1 MALVSV
7 AQLDRAFPCG
17 GKDWRFEP
25 SRRHKMLLTL
35 NSKIETLAKVGP
47 IFSKRLCGLGIETIK
62 DLLWYFPQRY
72 EDFSQITPIKQAK
85 LNEKACFCGTIS
97 QFTTK
102 KTFKR
107 GLFLTE
113 ALLQDKTACLRVVWF
128 NQPYLAQ
135 TLKEKD
141 LVCLAGKVAMD
152 KGGIFLQSPS
162 YEKVFEE
169 ENLTHTGRII
179 PIYPETKGIS
189 SRYLRYLVKQALKA
203 ALPSIQETLPENI
216 LKQQALL
223 PLSKALTEI
232 HFPSS
237 FATLEMA
244 KERFGFEEI
253 FLIQLAVLKQKLKVQ
268 KQKAPSV
275 PFKVELVKDLV
286 AKLPFKLTD
295 AQRKCSFQILKDL
308 ERKRPMSRLL
318 EGDVGSGKTV
328 VAVIAMLS
336 CCKAGF
342 QAALMAPTEILAQQH
357 FNEVSKL
364 LQPFKIKIALL
375 TGKKDKIISQKI
387 GYQTREGFK
396 PETMEI
402 SRIKLLEKT
411 KLGEINVLIGTHSLI
426 QEKVKFNTSE
436 KNGLALVVIDEQH
449 RFGIKQRQ
457 KLVTGKSNKLLPHFL
472 SMTATPIPRTL
483 ALTLYGNLDLSLLDE
498 MPKGRKRI
506 TTEIVAPKERQRVYA
521 FIKKE
526 IKQGNQVFVICPRIE
541 LPEENE
547 GNLSAKK
554 SSWAEVKAVEEE
566 YDKLSK
572 VFFKSFK
579 VEMLHGKMKP
589 KEKEK
594 IMLDFKRGKFDI
606 LVSTSVVE
614 VGVDIPGATAM
625 LIESAERF
633 GLAQLHQFRGR
644 IGRNKKEAFCFLF
657 TESNSQK
664 TKQRLK
670 AILKAKNGFELAE
683 YDLQIR
689 GPGGLTSVKQWGLPD
704 LAMLA
709 LKNLKLVEK
718 TREQAKETLT
728 NSPNLVQYPILREA
742 VARFEKIAHL
752 E

>member
-1 MALVSV
+1 
-7 AQLDRAFPCG
+7 
-17 GKDWRFEP
+17 
-25 SRRHKMLLTL
+25 
-35 NSKIETLAKVGP
+35 
-47 IFSKRLCGLGIETIK
+47 
-62 DLLWYFPQRY
+62 
-72 EDFSQITPIKQAK
+72 
-85 LNEKACFCGTIS
+85 
-97 QFTTK
+97 
-102 KTFKR
+102 
-107 GLFLTE
+107 
-113 ALLQDKTACLRVVWF
+113 
-128 NQPYLAQ
+128 
-135 TLKEKD
+135 
-141 LVCLAGKVAMD
+141 
-152 KGGIFLQSPS
+152 
-162 YEKVFEE
+162 
-169 ENLTHTGRII
+169 
-179 PIYPETKGIS
+179 
-189 SRYLRYLVKQALKA
+189 
-203 ALPSIQETLPENI
+203 
-216 LKQQALL
+216 
-223 PLSKALTEI
+223 
-232 HFPSS
+232 
-237 FATLEMA
+237 
-244 KERFGFEEI
+244 
-253 FLIQLAVLKQKLKVQ
+253 
-268 KQKAPSV
+268 
-275 PFKVELVKDLV
+275 
-286 AKLPFKLTD
+286 
-295 AQRKCSFQILKDL
+295 
-308 ERKRPMSRLL
+308 
-318 EGDVGSGKTV
+318 
-328 VAVIAMLS
+328 
-336 CCKAGF
+336 
-342 QAALMAPTEILAQQH
+342 MAPTEILAQQH